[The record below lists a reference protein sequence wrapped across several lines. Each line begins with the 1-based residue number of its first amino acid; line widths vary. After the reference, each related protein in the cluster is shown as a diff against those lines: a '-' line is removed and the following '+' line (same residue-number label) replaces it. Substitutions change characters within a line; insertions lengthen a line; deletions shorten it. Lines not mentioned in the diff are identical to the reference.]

1 MIKFL
6 EIVGYVMVGM
16 IPASIIIYI
25 LSRVQARGW
34 IDAIEFY
41 INKLNLNN
49 HEQTKEKK

>member
-34 IDAIEFY
+34 MDAFEFY
-41 INKLNLNN
+41 HKSKLNN